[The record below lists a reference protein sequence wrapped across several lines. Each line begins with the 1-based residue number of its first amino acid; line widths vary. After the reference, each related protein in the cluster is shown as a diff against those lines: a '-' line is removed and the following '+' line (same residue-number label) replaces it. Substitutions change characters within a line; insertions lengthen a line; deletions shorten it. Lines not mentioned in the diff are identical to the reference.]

1 MNADCKWGVTAV
13 ESLLAPRGVLF
24 GDKSLQCTGGR
35 IFSDGRQPDQCVG
48 TTFWAGRREAECR
61 GSRSKLLSRQMGK
74 KGPHICPASIGKGLR
89 YGWVASTKHAWITK
103 APSKYR
109 TSLQRCLQHMLI
121 ANVRGHIESC
131 PFSST
136 NS

>member
-1 MNADCKWGVTAV
+1 M

-24 GDKSLQCTGGR
+24 GGKSLQCTGGR
-35 IFSDGRQPDQCVG
+35 IFSDGRQPDQGVG

-89 YGWVASTKHAWITK
+89 YGWVASTKHAWINPK
-103 APSKYR
+103 PHLSR
-109 TSLQRCLQHMLI
+109 ELLSSVVCNICL
-121 ANVRGHIESC
+121 
-131 PFSST
+131 
-136 NS
+136 